1 MFTSFI
7 KREIRKFHV
16 AVVQRRQR
24 NVQKKRD
31 AHEEDVVLLIWT
43 SCFFA
48 VFVAVA
54 VAKAFYRPIYGVL
67 LNNLIECYTPDIVI
81 KFILPLCL
89 KTLIL
94 APESL
99 APKMREVWL
108 SSSLMI
114 KSPFPTRAGIF
125 AELVAN
131 PIPNTIAAGL
141 PTNRATRP
149 SSSLWMARVPDNKN
163 LNITQITI
171 QKAKEKAGE
180 VKMGTVY
187 VLCWG
192 HVSQVLWPRYLFRMT
207 LSTCPQNVTRML
219 TF

>member
-1 MFTSFI
+1 MLFCQSKPLAI
-7 KREIRKFHV
+7 
-16 AVVQRRQR
+16 
-24 NVQKKRD
+24 
-31 AHEEDVVLLIWT
+31 
-43 SCFFA
+43 FA
-48 VFVAVA
+48 VLFAVA
-54 VAKAFYRPIYGVL
+54 VAKALYRPIYGAL
-67 LNNLIECYTPDIVI
+67 RILIECYTPDIVI

-149 SSSLWMARVPDNKN
+149 SSSL
-163 LNITQITI
+163 
-171 QKAKEKAGE
+171 
-180 VKMGTVY
+180 
-187 VLCWG
+187 
-192 HVSQVLWPRYLFRMT
+192 
-207 LSTCPQNVTRML
+207 
-219 TF
+219 

>member
-1 MFTSFI
+1 MLFCQYKPLAFSPFLLSLPLLKLSIDPFT
-7 KREIRKFHV
+7 
-16 AVVQRRQR
+16 ALY
-24 NVQKKRD
+24 
-31 AHEEDVVLLIWT
+31 LLL
-43 SCFFA
+43 SN
-48 VFVAVA
+48 
-54 VAKAFYRPIYGVL
+54 AK
-67 LNNLIECYTPDIVI
+67 PDIVI

-99 APKMREVWL
+99 APKIREVWL

-149 SSSLWMARVPDNKN
+149 SSSL
-163 LNITQITI
+163 
-171 QKAKEKAGE
+171 
-180 VKMGTVY
+180 
-187 VLCWG
+187 
-192 HVSQVLWPRYLFRMT
+192 
-207 LSTCPQNVTRML
+207 
-219 TF
+219 